1 MNDNYEQYVLV
12 LGVIQCIHFRV
23 GVGETDGGRSLAPKV
38 LEESLRVKS
47 RKLRAASVYLFTNF
61 VRNLQL
67 CVQEQLPELYTYE
80 PLLAVLPLPSFENSV

>member
-1 MNDNYEQYVLV
+1 MPLGIELGLGPGDFVL
-12 LGVIQCIHFRV
+12 
-23 GVGETDGGRSLAPKV
+23 DG
-38 LEESLRVKS
+38 
-47 RKLRAASVYLFTNF
+47 ASVYLFINF